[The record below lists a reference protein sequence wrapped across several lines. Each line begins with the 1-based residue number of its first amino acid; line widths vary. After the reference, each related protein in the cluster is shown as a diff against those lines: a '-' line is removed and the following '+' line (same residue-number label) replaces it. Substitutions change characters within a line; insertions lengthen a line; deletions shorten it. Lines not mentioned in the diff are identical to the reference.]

1 MSRPAR
7 IALLAAGLIVLVLS
21 GLLLLLSAWIGPGGT
36 VIERALIQ
44 P

>member
-7 IALLAAGLIVLVLS
+7 IALLAAGLLVVAVS
-21 GLLLLLSAWIGPGGT
+21 ALLLLSLRLGLDGS
-36 VIERALIQ
+36 VIERILIQ

>member
-7 IALLAAGLIVLVLS
+7 IALLAAGLIVLALS
-21 GLLLLLSAWIGPGGT
+21 ALLLLAARAGLGGP

>member
-7 IALLAAGLIVLVLS
+7 IALLAAGLVILTVS
-21 GLLLLLSAWIGPGGT
+21 ALLLLSLWIGPGGP
-36 VIERALIQ
+36 VIERILIQ

>member
-7 IALLAAGLIVLVLS
+7 IALLAAGLLVVAVS
-21 GLLLLLSAWIGPGGT
+21 ALLLLLLRLGLDGS
-36 VIERALIQ
+36 VIERILIQ